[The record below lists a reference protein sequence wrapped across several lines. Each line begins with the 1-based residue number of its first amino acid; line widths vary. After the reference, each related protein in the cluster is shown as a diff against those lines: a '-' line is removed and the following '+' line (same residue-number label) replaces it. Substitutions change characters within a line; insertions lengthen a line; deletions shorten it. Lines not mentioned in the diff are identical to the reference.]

1 MIGFLIG
8 LFIGGFAGVAV
19 MAVMNV
25 ASESDKRTEEQN
37 RSAEA

>member
-19 MAVMNV
+19 MALMQIAGEDDRRMEDDYKNV
-25 ASESDKRTEEQN
+25 
-37 RSAEA
+37 EA

>member
-19 MAVMNV
+19 MALLNV
-25 ASESDKRTEEQN
+25 ASEADHHIDEQSRN
-37 RSAEA
+37 AEA